1 MVRLLTAQV
10 QTLPHAGAERRA
22 YVFLARAGYRLLP
35 ACAGEAGKR
44 IATPACALARNDKED
59 GTMII
64 EYQGERFSFRECD
77 VKGITV
83 EELTVLAKSGHIQYE
98 PRAAWLVIPAV
109 GYGLR
114 LD

>member
-1 MVRLLTAQV
+1 MT
-10 QTLPHAGAERRA
+10 
-22 YVFLARAGYRLLP
+22 
-35 ACAGEAGKR
+35 
-44 IATPACALARNDKED
+44 
-59 GTMII
+59 I

-77 VKGITV
+77 VKGITA
-83 EELTVLAKSGHIQYE
+83 EELTVLAKSGHMQYE